1 MAEAVDPKVAEAII
15 QVREERVKVIPG
27 YDGVYGQIILPGK
40 DEEIKSH
47 PRSGAE
53 EPKQR
58 TLADFM

>member
-27 YDGVYGQIILPGK
+27 YDGVYGQIILPEN
-40 DEEIKSH
+40 DEEVESY
-47 PRSGAE
+47 PRPRVKG
-53 EPKQR
+53 PKQR